1 MRGAEFAFIFFSGFS
16 LRTSA
21 MRDTLEF
28 FRQFRTRFETTGAVA
43 PSSRFLA
50 SAMTRPMRRR
60 PDRPIRVLEVGPGT
74 GAVSNRIVRLLRPGD
89 QFDLVELNESF
100 ASILERRFQSDPA
113 WQQAQG
119 CSKIH
124 IQPIQE
130 FQHET
135 PYDFIISGLPFNN
148 FPSGLVEE
156 ILAACLK
163 MLHPEGVMSLFEYMY
178 VRPVRGMIS
187 RKEERVRIRK
197 IEEIM
202 QMAFNKHRVR
212 RDWVFVNLPPA
223 WVQHLQ
229 HPQPE

>member
-1 MRGAEFAFIFFSGFS
+1 
-16 LRTSA
+16 

-28 FRQFRTRFETTGAVA
+28 FRQFRSRFETTGAVA

-60 PDRPIRVLEVGPGT
+60 PDRPIRILEVGPGT

-89 QFDLVELNESF
+89 QFDLVELNETF
-100 ASILERRFQSDPA
+100 ASILERRFQADPA
-113 WQQAQG
+113 WRQAHG
-119 CSKIH
+119 LSKIH
-124 IQPIQE
+124 VRPIQE
-130 FQHET
+130 YQPER

-148 FPSGLVEE
+148 FPAALVEE
-156 ILAACLK
+156 ILGACLK
-163 MLHPEGVMSLFEYMY
+163 MLEPDGVMSLFEYMY

-187 RKEERVRIRK
+187 RKDERVRIRR

-202 QMAFNKHRVR
+202 QTAFHKHRVR

-229 HPQPE
+229 HPKPD